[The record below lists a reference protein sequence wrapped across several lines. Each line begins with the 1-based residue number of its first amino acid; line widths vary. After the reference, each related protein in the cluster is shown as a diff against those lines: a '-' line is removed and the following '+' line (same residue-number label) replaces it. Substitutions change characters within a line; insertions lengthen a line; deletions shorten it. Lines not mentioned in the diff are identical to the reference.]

1 MRVTTSMMFESAQ
14 LQTAAARDRAFDA
27 QQKVVTGVRV
37 VHPGDDPVAAGIMV
51 SYKMSI
57 DRLGTI
63 DQTVGNANGE
73 LQVADGALQSVSDL
87 LARAH
92 ELTVQLGNDTYSATE
107 RSNGATE
114 IRGISAQIAQ
124 LMNTQVAGRYI
135 FGGNVDRSPPFDST
149 GAYLGDT
156 ATRQI
161 EAAPGLMENSSIRA
175 DQALKGVGGGVDV
188 FGALS
193 SIATAL
199 SNNDGTSVRA
209 SLANLTTGGDQVAS
223 ALTQAG
229 VMMDGFHGAQTVGGL
244 AKDSATKVLAS
255 ETEVDVFDAASQ
267 MAAAQQSLEA
277 TLTATAK
284 SFQLSLLKF
293 LP

>member
-1 MRVTTSMMFESAQ
+1 MRVTNSMIYEAARS
-14 LQTAAARDRAFDA
+14 QTASARDRAFEA
-27 QQKVVTGVRV
+27 QQQVVTGVRV

-63 DQTVGNANGE
+63 DKAVTSATSE
-73 LQVADGALQSVSDL
+73 LQVADGTLQGVSDL
-87 LARAH
+87 LARAR
-92 ELTVQLGNDTYSATE
+92 ELTVQLGNDTFSASE
-107 RSNGATE
+107 RANGATE

-135 FGGNVDRSPPFDST
+135 FGGNSDRTPPFDSA
-149 GAYLGDT
+149 GAYLGDS

-161 EAAPGLMENSSIRA
+161 EVAPGLLENSSIRA

-188 FGALS
+188 FAALS
-193 SIATAL
+193 TIATAL
-199 SNNDGTSVRA
+199 SNNDGLAVRA
-209 SLANLTTGGDQVAS
+209 SIANLTTGGDQVAS

-229 VMMDGFHGAQTVGGL
+229 VMMDGFQGAQTAGAV

-255 ETEVDVFDAASQ
+255 ETEVDVFEAATQ
-267 MAAAQQSLEA
+267 MAAAQHSLEA
-277 TLTATAK
+277 TLAATAK
-284 SFQLSLLKF
+284 GFEMSLLKF
-293 LP
+293 L